1 MREDEI
7 EAMLALDNAGLEVAK
22 THEILSGDLTWEA
35 VIRLPKDFHKPHR
48 PDNTSALAF
57 SGYGKT
63 RQEAIADV
71 WQKYQAFA
79 SSEVGLDAIADANG
93 QLMFRV

>member
-7 EAMLALDNAGLEVAK
+7 EALLALDNAGLEVGK
-22 THEILSGDLTWEA
+22 TSNLTQQWEA
-35 VIRLPKDFHKPHR
+35 IIRLPKDFHKPHR

-57 SGYGKT
+57 SGYGET

-71 WQKYQAFA
+71 CRSIRRSPAA
-79 SSEVGLDAIADANG
+79 
-93 QLMFRV
+93 R